1 MRRRPD
7 RALLS
12 LLAPL
17 LLFIAF
23 GAARVDAP
31 VSLIGLL
38 FDRAWVFAL
47 AALALAILGA
57 ALLFIRPVERRVA
70 GVIAPAREP
79 TEEEAA
85 LLRRLLAGLGRRSG
99 TGTGSLQLLV
109 HETGELNAAAGAA
122 RLLFVTN
129 GALRLPEPQLE
140 ALLAHEL
147 GHHRGL
153 HPVATT
159 LVWWLALPG
168 EALAKVYSL
177 LRALARRLTGSVR
190 LLALLVQVVIVAW
203 QLVVM
208 WIYYAGKLL
217 MQWAARSAEFVADRA
232 AVDWGYG
239 PALLGLYRAMGDDEP
254 PTRLG
259 RLLADHPPMP
269 ERIARI
275 EQALGEAVG
284 QNPGGEGAAS
294 AAHPP
299 DQAAGRAAEV

>member
-23 GAARVDAP
+23 GAARVEAP

-38 FDRAWVFAL
+38 FDQAWVFAL
-47 AALALAILGA
+47 VTLALAILGA

-70 GVIAPAREP
+70 GVFAPAREP
-79 TEEEAA
+79 RAEEAA
-85 LLRRLLAGLGRRSG
+85 RL
-99 TGTGSLQLLV
+99 QVLV
-109 HETGELNAAAGAA
+109 HESGDLNAAAGAA
-122 RLLFVTN
+122 RLLFVTDR
-129 GALRLPEPQLE
+129 ALRLPEPQLE

-153 HPVATT
+153 HPLATT

-177 LRALARRLTGSVR
+177 LRALAQRLTGSVR
-190 LLALLVQVVIVAW
+190 LLALLVQLLIVAW

-208 WIYYAGKLL
+208 WIYYVGKLL
-217 MQWAARSAEFVADRA
+217 MQWAARLSEFVADRA

-239 PALLGLYRAMGDDEP
+239 PALLELYRAMGDDEA

-275 EQALGEAVG
+275 EQAMGDVLR
-284 QNPGGEGAAS
+284 QNPGGEGAAP

>member
-38 FDRAWVFAL
+38 FDQAWVFAIVTL
-47 AALALAILGA
+47 AVAILGA

-70 GVIAPAREP
+70 GVFAPAREP

-85 LLRRLLAGLGRRSG
+85 LLRRLLGDLGRRSG
-99 TGTGSLQLLV
+99 IDTAKLQVLV
-109 HETGELNAAAGAA
+109 HESGDLNAAAGAA
-122 RLLFVTN
+122 RLLFVTDR
-129 GALRLPEPQLE
+129 ALRLPEPQLE

-153 HPVATT
+153 HPLATT

-177 LRALARRLTGSVR
+177 LRGLARRLTGSVR
-190 LLALLVQVVIVAW
+190 LLALLVQLLIVAW

-208 WIYYAGKLL
+208 WIYYVGKLL
-217 MQWAARSAEFVADRA
+217 MQWAARLSEFVADKA

-239 PALLGLYRAMGDDEP
+239 PALLELYGAMGDDEA

-275 EQALGEAVG
+275 EQAMGDDLR
-284 QNPGGEGAAS
+284 QNPGGEGAAT